1 VAEIEEVEEDGQER
15 VVLGRMEDTF
25 AGFSWTGAEPEGVG
39 DLHEAES
46 YGAVWEGDELVTYE
60 LGSLTRQFENA
71 GDNWLEDND

>member
-1 VAEIEEVEEDGQER
+1 MAEVEESDQER
-15 VVLGRMEDTF
+15 VVLGKKEDTF
-25 AGFSWTGAEPEGVG
+25 AGFSWTGSEPEGMS

-46 YGAVWEGDELVTYE
+46 YGAVWEGDELVTYD